1 MKSISLA
8 SLGSTGQKNL
18 EVLTADVQE
27 RHGNNLQDLVQKI
40 KDASEPQDCGVN
52 SPNTLFQLYHMFSCF
67 QFAVK
72 NNMQQKVAISLRQ
85 LINPH
90 GTLWRTSCSRLELP
104 QFIDQHACQIFVRR
118 HRQGR
123 ASSLWNEVW
132 RASSAAGKSWRCT
145 WTQTCR
151 ANKRRNSCHMGLR
164 DREMSIEM
172 LILCSPQT
180 SIAYS
185 KDF

>member
-104 QFIDQHACQIFVRR
+104 QFIDQHACQIFVRL

-123 ASSLWNEVW
+123 ASSL
-132 RASSAAGKSWRCT
+132 
-145 WTQTCR
+145 
-151 ANKRRNSCHMGLR
+151 
-164 DREMSIEM
+164 
-172 LILCSPQT
+172 
-180 SIAYS
+180 
-185 KDF
+185 